1 MRQCVKYDSRV
12 NVIDILICIH
22 VINLNECWLLQISR
36 FCCWY
41 AYLLLLKSYSKFP
54 GTSYRDHDAFF
65 WGSGGW
71 SLMVCLFFINWGD
84 WFVEMVREYNNFI
97 QKVPRHEIINH
108 LKLLKKIPLSFI
120 HDILQTVYIRTI
132 HPRANQLKHY
142 EIECLQQGS

>member
-54 GTSYRDHDAFF
+54 GTSYRDHDAFL
-65 WGSGGW
+65 GGRGLA
-71 SLMVCLFFINWGD
+71 SLMACLCPIKRGN
-84 WFVEMVREYNNFI
+84 WFVEMVKNNLKTNVVSQVVFNLGGQIAVI
-97 QKVPRHEIINH
+97 QVRCLLSCVTAFTTLICNYLRTYLFPR
-108 LKLLKKIPLSFI
+108 
-120 HDILQTVYIRTI
+120 
-132 HPRANQLKHY
+132 
-142 EIECLQQGS
+142 